1 MPHHIHFVMSFSI
14 QQGELI
20 PSRLCPSETYPD
32 RSIYMLKTK
41 YERKQL
47 ITSSTKAVKFIFFSV
62 KFLNIIELLIA
73 QESKENW

>member
-1 MPHHIHFVMSFSI
+1 MLQDRWHMPHHIHFVMSFSI

-47 ITSSTKAVKFIFFSV
+47 ITSSTKAVKF
-62 KFLNIIELLIA
+62 LNITELLIA
-73 QESKENW
+73 QENKENC